1 MKNGEKSPVMI
12 DVIRLSRAFD
22 LSSRHIMNRIEWE
35 KTTVRHTVRCYDYL
49 SDNLTDDFVTFI
61 GCNTLIDK
69 NLR

>member
-1 MKNGEKSPVMI
+1 
-12 DVIRLSRAFD
+12 
-22 LSSRHIMNRIEWE
+22 MNRIEWE

-49 SDNLTDDFVTFI
+49 SDNLADDFVTLV